1 MRYKQLTYEQRYL
14 IYAVLKMGISQSRI
28 AEMVGVH
35 KSTISRELKRNTGKR
50 GYRYKQAHRMAQH
63 RQNKTRK
70 RISQAEW
77 QIIDEKLKTDWSPEQ
92 VSHWVKRCHGIQVS
106 HEWIYTHVWEDK
118 KHGGTL
124 YKHLRHPKKYR
135 KHPGT
140 GDTRGIIPNRK
151 SIAERPVIVDKRER
165 IGDWE
170 ADTIIG
176 RGHQGAVVTL
186 VERKSRFLRIGLVK
200 RRTKDSVKEMVV
212 RLMSGLPV
220 HTITFDNGKEFAAH
234 EEIGEALNA
243 KTYFAH
249 PYASWERGTNENTNG
264 LIRQYI
270 PKGSDIKRLT
280 KVDMLFIE
288 NRLNTRPRKC
298 IGFNQP
304 VVFLKNHCCT

>member
-1 MRYKQLTYEQRYL
+1 MSYKQLTYEQRYL
-14 IYAVLKMGISQSRI
+14 IYAVLKMGFSQSSI
-28 AEMVGVH
+28 AELVGVN

-50 GYRYKQAHRMAQH
+50 GYRYKQAQRMAQQ
-63 RQNKTRK
+63 RQNKARK

-77 QIIDEKLKTDWSPEQ
+77 QIIDEKLRTDWSPEQ

-106 HEWIYTHVWEDK
+106 HEWIYTHIWDDK
-118 KHGGTL
+118 KTGGKL
-124 YKHLRHPKKYR
+124 YEHLRHPKKYR
-135 KHPGT
+135 RHPGKD
-140 GDTRGIIPNRK
+140 DTRGIIPNRK
-151 SIAERPVIVDKRER
+151 SIEERPEAVDKRER

-186 VERKSRFLRIGLVK
+186 VERKSRFLRMGLVK
-200 RRTKDSVKEMVV
+200 RKTKDSVKEMIV

-234 EEIGEALNA
+234 EEIAEALNA
-243 KTYFAH
+243 AIYFAH

-270 PKGSDIKRLT
+270 PKGSNFMKLTNVDI
-280 KVDMLFIE
+280 MFIE

-298 IGFNQP
+298 IDFNQP
-304 VVFLKNHCCT
+304 MVFLKNHCCT